1 MGGKIHTEFYD
12 SLNEFIETAH
22 KLSSNDFSG
31 KFRRS
36 RNHLVECERTDCD
49 FHGNEQRLYK
59 KYKEHDVKHEAGIM
73 AGVMDNINT
82 SDFVEHAWEFKQRL
96 EEGDM
101 IDVNR
106 YLDGHEKFWC
116 GVRRCLRNKQVVR
129 VYIGLGGNCNRTR
142 EELAICG
149 AVGVTVTE
157 VLEAMGIGVE
167 LWGGC
172 FSTGLFDNGDN
183 GGVVVKLKDSNEF
196 ADLGMVNY
204 ICGDAHVFR
213 NYFFRSWCLL
223 GKRDGL
229 DTTQNLGYCRNF
241 NDKDI
246 GLDEEEERTAII
258 VPQLY
263 NVEDAKKWLIDMF
276 NGLKNRLDGQKKTED
291 EQ

>member
-1 MGGKIHTEFYD
+1 MGGKMHTEFYD
-12 SLNEFIETAH
+12 SLSEFIETAH
-22 KLSSNDFSG
+22 KIKGSDFNRFGIS
-31 KFRRS
+31 RS
-36 RNHLVECERTDCD
+36 HIENCEEPDS
-49 FHGNEQRLYK
+49 FHGDEKKLYK

-73 AGVMDNINT
+73 AGMMDNINT

-129 VYIGLGGNCNRTR
+129 VYLGLGGNCNRKM

-167 LWGGC
+167 LWCGC
-172 FSTGLFDNGDN
+172 FSTNLFKNGDN

-196 ADLGMVNY
+196 DDLGMVNY
-204 ICGDAHVFR
+204 ICGYAHIFR
-213 NYFFRSWCLL
+213 NYFVRGWCLL
-223 GKRDGL
+223 RKRDGL
-229 DTTQNLGYCRNF
+229 DTEWSLGHCRGF
-241 NDKDI
+241 CAKDI

-258 VPQLY
+258 VPQFY
-263 NVEDAKKWLIDMF
+263 NVEDAKKWLIEMF
-276 NGLKNRLDGQKKTED
+276 NGLKKRLDGQKKTED
-291 EQ
+291 E

>member
-1 MGGKIHTEFYD
+1 MHVEFYG

-22 KLSSNDFSG
+22 KTKQSDLKGFNTSESHIES
-31 KFRRS
+31 
-36 RNHLVECERTDCD
+36 CEKPDK
-49 FHGNEQRLYK
+49 FHGDESKLYQKYK
-59 KYKEHDVKHEAGIM
+59 KHDVKHEAGIM
-73 AGVMDNINT
+73 SGVMDNINT
-82 SDFVEHAWEFKQRL
+82 SDFVEHSWEFKQRL

-129 VYIGLGGNCNRTR
+129 VYIGLGGNCGRSK

-157 VLEAMGIGVE
+157 VLEAMGISVE

-172 FSTGLFDNGDN
+172 FSTGLFVNGDN

-196 ADLGMVNY
+196 SDLGMVNY
-204 ICGDAHVFR
+204 ICGNAHVFR

-223 GKRDGL
+223 GKRDNL
-229 DTTQNLGYCRNF
+229 DTAYNLGRCRDF
-241 NDKDI
+241 NAKDI
-246 GLDEEEERTAII
+246 GLDEEEERTAIVI
-258 VPQLY
+258 PQFY
-263 NVEDAKKWLIDMF
+263 NVEDAKRWLIQMF
-276 NGLKNRLDGQKKTED
+276 NGLKNRLDGQKKED
-291 EQ
+291 E

>member
-1 MGGKIHTEFYD
+1 MGSKMHVEFYD

-22 KLSSNDFSG
+22 KTKHSDLRGFNTSEIHIES
-31 KFRRS
+31 
-36 RNHLVECERTDCD
+36 CEEPDK
-49 FHGNEQRLYK
+49 FHGDESKLYK
-59 KYKEHDVKHEAGIM
+59 KYKNHDVKHEAGII

-82 SDFVEHAWEFKQRL
+82 SDFVEHSWEFRQRL

-106 YLDGHEKFWC
+106 YIDGHEKFWC

-129 VYIGLGGNCNRTR
+129 VYLGLGGNCGRSK

-172 FSTGLFDNGDN
+172 FSTGLFANGDN

-196 ADLGMVNY
+196 SDLGMVNY
-204 ICGDAHVFR
+204 ICGNAHVFR

-223 GKRDGL
+223 GKRDNL
-229 DTTQNLGYCRNF
+229 DTTNNLGRCRDF
-241 NDKDI
+241 NAKDI
-246 GLDEEEERTAII
+246 GLDEEEERTAIVI
-258 VPQLY
+258 PQLY
-263 NVEDAKKWLIDMF
+263 NVEGAKKWLIEMF
-276 NGLKNRLDGQKKTED
+276 NGLKNLLDGQKKE
-291 EQ
+291 EE

>member
-1 MGGKIHTEFYD
+1 MGNKMHVEFYD
-12 SLNEFIETAH
+12 SLNEFVELMHKTKPSDLKGFNTSEYHIE
-22 KLSSNDFSG
+22 SCEEPG
-31 KFRRS
+31 K
-36 RNHLVECERTDCD
+36 
-49 FHGNEQRLYK
+49 FHGNERDLYQ

-73 AGVMDNINT
+73 AGIMDNINT
-82 SDFVEHAWEFKQRL
+82 SEFVEHAWEFKQRL

-106 YLDGHEKFWC
+106 YLDGQEKFWC

-129 VYIGLGGNCNRTR
+129 VYLGLGGNCGRSK

-196 ADLGMVNY
+196 SDLGMVNY
-204 ICGDAHVFR
+204 ICGNAHVFR

-223 GKRDGL
+223 GKRDNL
-229 DTTQNLGYCRNF
+229 DTTHNLGHCRDF
-241 NDKDI
+241 NAKDI
-246 GLDEEEERTAII
+246 GLDEEEERTAIVI
-258 VPQLY
+258 PQFY
-263 NVEDAKKWLIDMF
+263 NVEDAKKWLIQMF
-276 NGLKNRLDGQKKTED
+276 NGLKNRLDGQKKE
-291 EQ
+291 EK

>member
-1 MGGKIHTEFYD
+1 MGEKMHVEFYD

-22 KLSSNDFSG
+22 KTKPSDLKGFDSSESHIE
-31 KFRRS
+31 R
-36 RNHLVECERTDCD
+36 CEEPDK
-49 FHGNEQRLYK
+49 FHGDESKLYQKYK
-59 KYKEHDVKHEAGIM
+59 KHDVKHEAGIM

-82 SDFVEHAWEFKQRL
+82 SDFVEHSWEFKQRL

-106 YLDGHEKFWC
+106 YIDGHEKFWC

-129 VYIGLGGNCNRTR
+129 VYLGLGGNCVRSK

-172 FSTGLFDNGDN
+172 FSTGLFANGDN

-196 ADLGMVNY
+196 SDLGMVNY
-204 ICGDAHVFR
+204 ICGNAHVFR

-223 GKRDGL
+223 GKRDNL
-229 DTTQNLGYCRNF
+229 DTTYDLGRCRDF
-241 NDKDI
+241 NAKDI
-246 GLDEEEERTAII
+246 GLDEEEERTAIVI
-258 VPQLY
+258 PQLY
-263 NVEDAKKWLIDMF
+263 NVEGAKKWLIEMF

-291 EQ
+291 DNG

>member
-1 MGGKIHTEFYD
+1 MGEKMHVEFYD

-22 KLSSNDFSG
+22 KTKPSDLDGFSMSKSYVE
-31 KFRRS
+31 KFEKS
-36 RNHLVECERTDCD
+36 DH
-49 FHGNEQRLYK
+49 FYGNERELYK
-59 KYKEHDVKHEAGIM
+59 KYKEHDVKREAGIM

-96 EEGDM
+96 DEGDM

-106 YLDGHEKFWC
+106 YLDGQEKFWC

-129 VYIGLGGNCNRTR
+129 VYVGLGGNCSRTK

-172 FSTGLFDNGDN
+172 FATNLFDNGDN

-204 ICGDAHVFR
+204 ICGNSHIFR

-223 GKRDGL
+223 GKRDKL
-229 DTTQNLGYCRNF
+229 DTEWGLGRCRDF
-241 NDKDI
+241 NAKDI
-246 GLDEEEERTAII
+246 GLDEEEERAAIVI
-258 VPQLY
+258 PQFY
-263 NVEDAKKWLIDMF
+263 KVDDAKKWLIQMF
-276 NGLKNRLDGQKKTED
+276 NVLKDRLDGQKKED
-291 EQ
+291 DNG